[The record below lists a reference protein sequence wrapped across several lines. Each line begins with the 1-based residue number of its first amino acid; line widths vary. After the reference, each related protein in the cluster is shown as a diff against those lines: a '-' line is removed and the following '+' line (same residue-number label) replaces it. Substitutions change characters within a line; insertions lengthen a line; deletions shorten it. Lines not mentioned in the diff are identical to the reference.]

1 MSKKH
6 FGERFLSTLQSLIYQ
21 WNITS
26 KETLKTKTT
35 YNKSFK
41 LKLKVINLTS
51 VLKKLMNIQLKKLAY
66 NIYTLNIEKWHVDFS
81 KTKTKE

>member
-1 MSKKH
+1 MSKKY

-35 YNKSFK
+35 YSKSFK

-51 VLKKLMNIQLKKLAY
+51 VLKKLMNIQLKKLAN

>member
-1 MSKKH
+1 MSKKY

-51 VLKKLMNIQLKKLAY
+51 VLKKLAY